1 MKDPEAMERE
11 VTEILWQIK
20 GNDDLGIEGLRPQ
33 LKRIES
39 DVRDL
44 KHWRTIEL
52 DRKDNRKLIFKAFG
66 VAIGSVLTIIGIFAG
81 LKEILS

>member
-39 DVRDL
+39 DVKDL
-44 KHWRTIEL
+44 KHWRSMEL
-52 DRKDNRKLIFKAFG
+52 DRKDNRKRIFQAFG
-66 VAIGSVLTIIGIFAG
+66 VAIASVLTIISIFAG
-81 LKEILS
+81 IKQVLS